1 MSEIETADS
10 PPAARRIGTPVKLV
24 GAVLGLAALI
34 WLGRET
40 GAYLPQFA
48 QWVEGLGVWGPLM
61 FMLVYALAVVLWVPG
76 SVLTLAAGAIFDLLP
91 GTLYVFIAATVG
103 SALAFLLARY
113 VARGAIEQRLA
124 RNERFAAVDRAIGGQ
139 GLKIVFLLRL
149 SPVFP
154 FTPMNFLLGLTRVR
168 FRDYVMA
175 SAGMIPGTLLYV
187 YYGKIAG
194 DVVQVAGGVAPERG
208 PAEWALLAVGL
219 VATLAVTMVIT
230 RAARRA
236 LAGEIYDDE

>member
-1 MSEIETADS
+1 MSETGTAE
-10 PPAARRIGTPVKLV
+10 ARVAGGR
-24 GAVLGLAALI
+24 GATLAKLAAAALAFALLI

-48 QWVEGLGVWGPLM
+48 EWVKGLGIWGPVI
-61 FMLVYALAVVLWVPG
+61 FMVVYALAVVLWIPG

-103 SALAFLLARY
+103 STLAFLVARY
-113 VARGAIEQRLA
+113 AARGAIEQRLA
-124 RNERFAAVDRAIGGQ
+124 RSDRFAAVDRAIGGQ

-154 FTPMNFLLGLTRVR
+154 FTPMNFLLGLTRVN

-175 SAGMIPGTLLYV
+175 SVGMIPGTLLYV
-187 YYGKIAG
+187 YYGKLVG

-219 VATLAVTMVIT
+219 VATIAVTMVIT

-236 LAGEIYDDE
+236 LAGEIEQE

>member
-1 MSEIETADS
+1 MSESGTAEAPVS
-10 PPAARRIGTPVKLV
+10 GGRVVTLAKLAGAAL
-24 GAVLGLAALI
+24 ALAALI

-48 QWVEGLGVWGPLM
+48 QWVEGLGIWGPVI
-61 FMLVYALAVVLWVPG
+61 FMVVYALGVVLWIPG

-103 SALAFLLARY
+103 SALAFLVARY
-113 VARGAIEQRLA
+113 VARGAMEQRLA
-124 RNERFAAVDRAIGGQ
+124 RSDRFAAVDRAIGDQ

-154 FTPMNFLLGLTRVR
+154 FTPMNYLLGLTRVK
-168 FRDYVMA
+168 FRDYVLA
-175 SAGMIPGTLLYV
+175 SVGMIPGTLLYV

-194 DVVQVAGGVAPERG
+194 DVVQVAGGVAPQRG

-219 VATLAVTMVIT
+219 AATIGVTLVIT

-236 LAGEIYDDE
+236 LAGEIEQE